1 MDDESLGLLTRV
13 LNTAMLLVLA
23 AGLAYRFR
31 PRVHIPLMLTAFAGD
46 LVNVFL
52 VEVYSRRTS
61 EGTGAVE
68 KGIGAFAGESDFLS
82 RFHIIVSVLCILGYM
97 VALATGLRLLR
108 RGTGRR
114 AHRTNA
120 LVFIITR
127 LSSYVTS
134 FWM

>member
-1 MDDESLGLLTRV
+1 MDDQSLGLLTRV
-13 LNTAMLLVLA
+13 LNTAMLIVLA
-23 AGLAYRFR
+23 AGLLYRYR
-31 PRVHIPLMLTAFAGD
+31 PRVHIPLMVTAFVGD
-46 LVNVFL
+46 LVNVLL

-82 RFHIIVSVLCILGYM
+82 RFHIIVSTLCILGY
-97 VALATGLRLLR
+97 VAALATGIRLLR

-114 AHRTNA
+114 AHRINA
-120 LVFIITR
+120 FIFLVTR

>member
-1 MDDESLGLLTRV
+1 LDDESLGLLTRV

-23 AGLAYRFR
+23 AGLLYRFR
-31 PRVHIPLMLTAFAGD
+31 PRAHIPLMLTAFVGD

-68 KGIGAFAGESDFLS
+68 KGIGAFAGEADFLS
-82 RFHIIVSVLCILGYM
+82 RFHIIVSTLCILGY
-97 VALATGLRLLR
+97 VAALATGIRLLR

-114 AHRTNA
+114 AHRVNA
-120 LVFIITR
+120 FIFIVTR

>member
-23 AGLAYRFR
+23 AGLAFRFR
-31 PRVHIPLMLTAFAGD
+31 PRIHIPLMLSAFVGD

-61 EGTGAVE
+61 GGTGAVE
-68 KGIGAFAGESDFLS
+68 KGIGAFVGDSDFLS
-82 RFHIIVSVLCILGYM
+82 RFHIIVSTLCIVGYV
-97 VALATGLRLLR
+97 VALATGIRLLR
-108 RGTGRR
+108 RGIGRR
-114 AHRTNA
+114 AHRVNA
-120 LVFIITR
+120 LLFIITR